1 MFAVIIAYLKYG
13 FIRTEKP
20 RKASAVR
27 RHPTKQTAKTKLPK
41 KILDFICPF
50 LNLLYIWTKYDQMTI
65 IKKHTSFGE
74 LLRSLREETGQTL
87 KTVAENLQMDTSLL
101 AKIER
106 NERQPTKQIISQVA
120 EYFNVDKK
128 ELQSEFLS
136 DQIAYKIMDEEAD
149 IEILKVAE
157 EKVKYLK
164 TVNNGK

>member
-1 MFAVIIAYLKYG
+1 M
-13 FIRTEKP
+13 
-20 RKASAVR
+20 
-27 RHPTKQTAKTKLPK
+27 
-41 KILDFICPF
+41 KIL
-50 LNLLYIWTKYDQMTI
+50 
-65 IKKHTSFGE
+65 KKHTSFGE

-87 KTVAENLQMDTSLL
+87 KTVAENLEMDTSLL

-106 NERQPTKQIISQVA
+106 NERQPTKLIISQVA

-128 ELQSEFLS
+128 ELQTEFLS
-136 DQIAYKIMDEEAD
+136 DQIAYKILDEEAD

>member
-1 MFAVIIAYLKYG
+1 MDTL
-13 FIRTEKP
+13 EKH
-20 RKASAVR
+20 K
-27 RHPTKQTAKTKLPK
+27 
-41 KILDFICPF
+41 
-50 LNLLYIWTKYDQMTI
+50 
-65 IKKHTSFGE
+65 SFGE

-106 NERQPTKQIISQVA
+106 NERRPTKQIISQVA

>member
-1 MFAVIIAYLKYG
+1 
-13 FIRTEKP
+13 
-20 RKASAVR
+20 
-27 RHPTKQTAKTKLPK
+27 
-41 KILDFICPF
+41 
-50 LNLLYIWTKYDQMTI
+50 MTT

-87 KTVAENLQMDTSLL
+87 KTVAENLEMDTSLL

-106 NERQPTKQIISQVA
+106 NERHPTKLIISQVA

-128 ELQSEFLS
+128 ELQTEFLS
-136 DQIAYKIMDEEAD
+136 DQIAYKILDEEAD

>member
-1 MFAVIIAYLKYG
+1 
-13 FIRTEKP
+13 
-20 RKASAVR
+20 
-27 RHPTKQTAKTKLPK
+27 
-41 KILDFICPF
+41 
-50 LNLLYIWTKYDQMTI
+50 MTT

-87 KTVAENLQMDTSLL
+87 KTVAENLEMDTSLL

-106 NERQPTKQIISQVA
+106 NERQPTKLIISQVA

-128 ELQSEFLS
+128 ELQTEFLS
-136 DQIAYKIMDEEAD
+136 DQIAYKILDEGAD